1 MLPQRWLSRQSGRW
15 AASKWSRR
23 AIPWFI
29 RRYNIAVEEA
39 EKTWQEYGSLAD
51 FFCRRLK
58 PGLRPICPEPNGIV
72 SPVDAQVSQ
81 MGTASAG
88 RLIQAK
94 GINYSLE
101 QLLGDRTKAES
112 FAGGEF
118 VTLYLSPRDYHRI
131 HAPLEGRVTG
141 YAYWPGR
148 LYPVNDLGVQGVPGL
163 FARNERLITYLQTDV
178 GQVALVKVG
187 AMMVGSV
194 RVTYSNVVSNR
205 RKPAQL
211 VSLQEGP
218 DLEKGEELGFF
229 QFGSTVILLFEPG
242 AVRWREDLTTGTR
255 LKMGEMIAQ
264 KIF

>member
-29 RRYNIAVEEA
+29 RRYNVAVEEA

-58 PGLRPICPEPNGIV
+58 PGLRPICVDSEAIA

-131 HAPLEGRVTG
+131 HAPLKGRVSG

-148 LYPVNDLGVQGVPGL
+148 LYPVNDLGVHGVPGL

-178 GQVALVKVG
+178 GQVAVVKVG

-211 VSLQEGP
+211 VSLEKGP
-218 DLEKGEELGFF
+218 ELEKGEEVGFF

-242 AVRWREDLTTGTR
+242 AIRWREDLTTGTT

-264 KIF
+264 KII